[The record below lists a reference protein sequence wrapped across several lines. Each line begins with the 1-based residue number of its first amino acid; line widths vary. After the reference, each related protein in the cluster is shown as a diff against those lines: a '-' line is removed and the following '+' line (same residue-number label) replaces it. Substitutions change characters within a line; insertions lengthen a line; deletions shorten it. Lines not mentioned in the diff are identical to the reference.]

1 MFSSQRAHAL
11 LNGELLDPE
20 RDEPRNNQLSMADP
34 QKNQRRET
42 IQKDF
47 SARVTSQGSTIDQF
61 PAYNQLQAIAAA
73 DGFTDLDQSE
83 PMSAFSIPVQ
93 CDRNRQNLVQAN
105 KNDDQGSF
113 DPLNSTWEV
122 QSEVQALP

>member
-47 SARVTSQGSTIDQF
+47 SARVTS
-61 PAYNQLQAIAAA
+61 
-73 DGFTDLDQSE
+73 
-83 PMSAFSIPVQ
+83 
-93 CDRNRQNLVQAN
+93 
-105 KNDDQGSF
+105 
-113 DPLNSTWEV
+113 
-122 QSEVQALP
+122 

>member
-47 SARVTSQGSTIDQF
+47 SARVTSQGSTIDQY

-93 CDRNRQNLVQAN
+93 RDRNRQNLVQAN